1 MRKIPHFLKKIP
13 IFSSN
18 WGSEIGSKYANFS
31 DFWALLPDP
40 ETTSLIET
48 FHPDENGYFVELE
61 EAFGGRKVKRRP
73 PRNQEHFHKR
83 TGTSLIYEMEMTEAA
98 FQQKKN

>member
-40 ETTSLIET
+40 ETTSLS
-48 FHPDENGYFVELE
+48 PDDPFSEGPEDGVRGPL
-61 EAFGGRKVKRRP
+61 
-73 PRNQEHFHKR
+73 
-83 TGTSLIYEMEMTEAA
+83 EMTPGVGRDKSGR
-98 FQQKKN
+98 FSKKVVV

>member
-40 ETTSLIET
+40 ETTSLNTDLLKGVFKVFFEDAYGLSNANLGDGAGKQLSGKNRT
-48 FHPDENGYFVELE
+48 F
-61 EAFGGRKVKRRP
+61 
-73 PRNQEHFHKR
+73 PRS
-83 TGTSLIYEMEMTEAA
+83 GI
-98 FQQKKN
+98 